1 MQIPL
6 NPPFSKGEVTSQR
19 VNLKIV
25 QRHKAKFLQFLYTRD
40 KHLYTD
46 LILFALPCN
55 HVFPTGANEMD
66 WLYLLL
72 IIALFGL
79 SDLLIRG
86 IEKLRGSK

>member
-1 MQIPL
+1 
-6 NPPFSKGEVTSQR
+6 
-19 VNLKIV
+19 
-25 QRHKAKFLQFLYTRD
+25 
-40 KHLYTD
+40 
-46 LILFALPCN
+46 
-55 HVFPTGANEMD
+55 MD